1 MTKILVTTSSF
12 PVSDKDEVPAFVKDQ
27 IIELKKLYPE
37 LDFVVHTPH
46 NYYSQTVSKLSSH
59 NDYKEVRYHYF
70 KPYKWELL
78 VGRGIMP
85 ALRKNKLLYA
95 QIPFFIFFEFLTLL
109 NLTKK
114 EKPDLIYAHWFM
126 PQAITAS
133 LVSKITGVPFA
144 FTTHASDVS
153 VLRKVPFT
161 RKLIRSACHQAGA
174 YTAVSKRTANKLRD
188 SFSAEDWQ
196 KNFKSKLYVVPM
208 GVSAKKTVVSPDRL
222 KAVIQKYNLPQDKK
236 FVLFIG
242 RLAEKKGVEYLLEA
256 IPQINP
262 KILKTL
268 HFIIAGDGQLKDDLI
283 AKANFLG
290 IMSPSPSSSDAGLAT
305 VTFTGYVHGADKQAL
320 LSIADATCFP
330 SIIDSKKDSEGFPV
344 VVMESLAAGKI
355 VMTTDV
361 SGAEDV
367 IKSGVDGFIFKQKSS
382 KEIKNAIENFSSM
395 ISGDKQKMQ
404 QNAKKLAQQFDWAT
418 IADKHYQIFKK
429 VL

>member
-1 MTKILVTTSSF
+1 MVKILVTTSSF

-27 IIELKKLYPE
+27 IIELKKLHPE
-37 LDFVVHTPH
+37 LEFVVHTPH

-59 NDYKEVRYHYF
+59 NSYKEVRYHYF
-70 KPYKWELL
+70 RPYKWELL

-109 NLTKK
+109 RLTKK

-126 PQAITAS
+126 PQAIAAS

-188 SFSAEDWQ
+188 SFFAEDWQ
-196 KNFKSKLYVVPM
+196 KNFKSKLSVVPM
-208 GVSAKKTVVSPDRL
+208 GVSVKDATLSSGQL
-222 KAVIQKYNLPQDKK
+222 ESVIKKYNLPKNKK

-256 IPQINP
+256 IPQIDP

-268 HFIIAGDGQLKDDLI
+268 HFVIAGDGQLKDDLI
-283 AKANFLG
+283 AKAKTLN
-290 IMSPSPSSSDAGLAT
+290 IKNT
-305 VTFTGYVHGADKQAL
+305 TFTGYIHGIDKQAL
-320 LSIADATCFP
+320 LSMADVTCFP

-367 IKSGVDGFIFKQKSS
+367 IKNGTDGFIFKQKSS
-382 KEIKNAIENFSSM
+382 KDIKNAIENFASM
-395 ISGDKQKMQ
+395 PPDDKQEMQ